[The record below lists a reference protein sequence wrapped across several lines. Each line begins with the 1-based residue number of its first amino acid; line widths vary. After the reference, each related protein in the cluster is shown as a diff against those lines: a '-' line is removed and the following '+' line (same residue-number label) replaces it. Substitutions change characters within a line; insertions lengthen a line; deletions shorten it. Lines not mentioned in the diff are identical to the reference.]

1 MTKQFFGKQLTTAL
15 LLLLA
20 NQVESYRIRVMIKSL
35 LVVMMMMKSEDV
47 DCDEYPHG
55 FFSRASFK
63 IVTRRKLNV
72 LFWLGFFFNF
82 NILRHSCSRVNY
94 NTERHIFIFNLET
107 CVQSEMEPQ
116 AANDLE
122 DAGGQEEKVK
132 QMIRPISFLIFL
144 RFTLPMPAIF
154 RSPWD

>member
-1 MTKQFFGKQLTTAL
+1 M
-15 LLLLA
+15 
-20 NQVESYRIRVMIKSL
+20 
-35 LVVMMMMKSEDV
+35 
-47 DCDEYPHG
+47 
-55 FFSRASFK
+55 
-63 IVTRRKLNV
+63 
-72 LFWLGFFFNF
+72 
-82 NILRHSCSRVNY
+82 
-94 NTERHIFIFNLET
+94 
-107 CVQSEMEPQ
+107 QSEMEQQ